1 MKILRKGDDFKKMP
15 EGNVQEL
22 LLIRRLLGEGWKYCS
37 RAEYKDF
44 YKVEKQTKEEK
55 NEEKSHLNPR
65 KNQKKINDDGI
76 GYHKIW

>member
-55 NEEKSHLNPR
+55 NEEKEPS
-65 KNQKKINDDGI
+65 KSKKKSKKD
-76 GYHKIW
+76 K